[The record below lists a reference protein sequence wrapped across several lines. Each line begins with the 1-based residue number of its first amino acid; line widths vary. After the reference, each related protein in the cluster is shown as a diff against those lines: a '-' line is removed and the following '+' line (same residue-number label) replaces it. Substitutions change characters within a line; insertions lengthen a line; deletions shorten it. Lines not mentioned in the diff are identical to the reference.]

1 MLSIRDEQQ
10 TRDDD
15 AARHLLIT
23 PCGDRIVLMG
33 EAGDFL
39 LGPEGGAML
48 HRQAEREEDARA
60 AAAELE
66 HEAAAAASLQ
76 EYLAGEY
83 EVISVRQAG
92 TPRSDCCS
100 CRPAFE
106 LTPGDPTGL
115 CAKCGEYASFS
126 ALD

>member
-1 MLSIRDEQQ
+1 MLSIRDQQQ
-10 TRDDD
+10 TRDDA

-48 HRQAEREEDARA
+48 HRQAEREDAHA
-60 AAAELE
+60 TAAERE

-76 EYLAGEY
+76 KYLAGAY
-83 EVISVRQAG
+83 EVISVRPAG

-115 CAKCGEYASFS
+115 CAQCGEHASFS

>member
-66 HEAAAAASLQ
+66 HEAAAAASLS
-76 EYLAGEY
+76 L
-83 EVISVRQAG
+83 S
-92 TPRSDCCS
+92 S
-100 CRPAFE
+100 CRCTRLGSSARKDSNAP
-106 LTPGDPTGL
+106 TPSSSSRSRSPCWL
-115 CAKCGEYASFS
+115 AV
-126 ALD
+126 

>member
-1 MLSIRDEQQ
+1 MPYLDDIDPREAARQDRADSIRDQQQ

-15 AARHLLIT
+15 EAPHLLIT
-23 PCGDRIVLMG
+23 PCGDR
-33 EAGDFL
+33 
-39 LGPEGGAML
+39 
-48 HRQAEREEDARA
+48 QSREEDARA

-83 EVISVRQAG
+83 AVISVRSAG

>member
-1 MLSIRDEQQ
+1 MPYLDDIDPYEAALQDRADSIRDQQQ

-15 AARHLLIT
+15 EARHLLIT

-48 HRQAEREEDARA
+48 HRQSEREDARA

-83 EVISVRQAG
+83 EVISVRSAG
-92 TPRSDCCS
+92 T
-100 CRPAFE
+100 
-106 LTPGDPTGL
+106 
-115 CAKCGEYASFS
+115 SFS